1 MADLTNQKRLASKIL
16 GVGISRVWLDPDK
29 LEDIKNVITREDI
42 RGLIEAGTIK
52 RIQSNGIS
60 RSRAK
65 ERDLK
70 REKGHRK
77 GHGSR
82 RGAKGARTPKK
93 ALWIR
98 RIRTQRKKLK
108 ALRTDNTIDRSLYR
122 KMYRKAKGG
131 VYRNITVLTA
141 EAHALVASREEQ

>member
-1 MADLTNQKRLASKIL
+1 MVDLTNQKRLASKIL

-29 LEDIKNVITREDI
+29 LEDIANVITREDI
-42 RGLIEAGTIK
+42 RGLVEAGTIK

-60 RSRAK
+60 RSRVK
-65 ERDLK
+65 ERNVK

-93 ALWIR
+93 ALWIS
-98 RIRTQRKKLK
+98 RIRAQRKKLK
-108 ALRTDNTIDRSLYR
+108 ALRNDNTLDRTLYR

-131 VYRNITVLTA
+131 VYRNTTVLTA
-141 EAHALVASREEQ
+141 EAHTLAASREEQ

>member
-29 LEDIKNVITREDI
+29 LEDIANVITREDI
-42 RGLIEAGTIK
+42 RGLVEAGTIK

-60 RSRAK
+60 RGRAK
-65 ERDLK
+65 ERDAK

-98 RIRTQRKKLK
+98 RIRAQRKKLK
-108 ALRTDNTIDRSLYR
+108 ALRDDNTLDRKVYR

-131 VYRNITVLTA
+131 VYRNIAVLTS
-141 EAHALVASREEQ
+141 EAHALAVSREEQ